1 MRWDGQWPI
10 IFGRSGDIDV
20 IGKFSSHLQQAL
32 DVGMVRIDD
41 ERATILSPP
50 VPEELADDD
59 WLALLSAATEV
70 GHELERLGYQVSY

>member
-1 MRWDGQWPI
+1 MT
-10 IFGRSGDIDV
+10 S
-20 IGKFSSHLQQAL
+20 KFSPRLQQAL

-50 VPEELADDD
+50 ALGELTDGD